1 MQKSSQAIIF
11 YLYISLSDQR
21 IIKFSQV
28 GLERDRE
35 RERERGEMKRK
46 KA

>member
-1 MQKSSQAIIF
+1 MQESSQAIIF
-11 YLYISLSDQR
+11 YLYISLSDQN

-28 GLERDRE
+28 SLERE
-35 RERERGEMKRK
+35 KKETTSK